1 MAAHGPVPK
10 RTSQRL
16 GHLTKAEKAASTT
29 VKATGAVEAPP
40 PDESWHPLARDW
52 YVSLGSSAQSKL
64 MEPSDW
70 VAAQV
75 TAVELSRMLRAEAP
89 NAALFGKIWAAMG
102 ELMTTEG
109 ARRRL
114 KVEVE
119 RRALSSAPA
128 PVARLDERRAL

>member
-1 MAAHGPVPK
+1 MPK

-16 GHLTKAEKAASTT
+16 GHVTKAEKAAATT
-29 VKATGAVEAPP
+29 VKAAGAVEVPK
-40 PDESWHPLARDW
+40 PDPKWHPLAADW
-52 YVSLGSSAQSKL
+52 YRSLGESAQRVL

-70 VAAQV
+70 QAARLVADQL
-75 TAVELSRMLRAEAP
+75 TQMLELQP

-119 RRALSSAPA
+119 RRPLSAAPA
-128 PVARLDERRAL
+128 PVAKMDDYRDL